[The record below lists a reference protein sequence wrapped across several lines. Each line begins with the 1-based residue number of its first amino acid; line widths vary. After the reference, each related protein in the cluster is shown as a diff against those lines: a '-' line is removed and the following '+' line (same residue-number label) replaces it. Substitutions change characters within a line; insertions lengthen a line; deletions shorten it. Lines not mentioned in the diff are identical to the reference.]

1 MKRLMIVSLAVL
13 CVAALLPQSLSA
25 GFGIKG
31 GYALSNF
38 TLTSAGPIPFAF
50 QNLRSPVGGIFFSLG
65 FGPLAIQPE
74 VLYVRMGGRDVI
86 DGSGLEFWFDYIQVP
101 VLLKLNIIPLGPIS
115 PFICAGGYG
124 SYLFRARGVTLVDGV
139 VVGDP
144 ADLGDNYEKY
154 DYGVIGGGGLK
165 FKLPGI
171 SISIEGR
178 YNYGLR
184 NIWIPVSPEDDLSW
198 KNRSMMALVS
208 IGF

>member
-1 MKRLMIVSLAVL
+1 MIVSLAVL
-13 CVAALLPQSLSA
+13 FVAALVPQNLAA
-25 GFGIKG
+25 GIGIKG
-31 GYALSNF
+31 GYSLSKF
-38 TLTSAGPIPFAF
+38 TTAPVGGIFS
-50 QNLRSPVGGIFFSLG
+50 NLPSPVGGIFFSLG

-86 DGSGLEFWFDYIQVP
+86 DGSGLEFRFDYIQVP
-101 VLLKLNIIPLGPIS
+101 LLLKLKIIPLGPIS

-139 VVGDP
+139 VAGDP

-154 DYGVIGGGGLK
+154 DYGVVGGGGLK

-178 YNYGLR
+178 YNYGLK
-184 NIWIPVSPEDDLSW
+184 NILKDAGPDDSW
-198 KNRSMMALVS
+198 KNRSMMALVG

>member
-13 CVAALLPQSLSA
+13 CVAALVPQTLSA

-31 GYALSNF
+31 GYSLSK
-38 TLTSAGPIPFAF
+38 SSSFAF

-86 DGSGLEFWFDYIQVP
+86 DGSGLEFRFDYIQVP
-101 VLLKLNIIPLGPIS
+101 LLLKLKIIPLGPIS
-115 PFICAGGYG
+115 PFVCAGGYG
-124 SYLFRARGVTLVDGV
+124 SYLFRARGVTFVDGV
-139 VVGDP
+139 VAGDP

-154 DYGVIGGGGLK
+154 DYGIVGGAGLK

-178 YNYGLR
+178 YNYGLK
-184 NIWIPVSPEDDLSW
+184 NILKDAGPDDSW
-198 KNRSMMALVS
+198 KNRSMMALVG

>member
-1 MKRLMIVSLAVL
+1 MKRLMIVALVAL
-13 CVAALLPQSLSA
+13 CVAALLPQTLSA
-25 GFGIKG
+25 GFGIKS
-31 GYALSNF
+31 GYSLSKFAL
-38 TLTSAGPIPFAF
+38 TAADPIPFAF
-50 QNLRSPVGGIFFSLG
+50 HNLRSPVGGIFFSFG

-86 DGSGLEFWFDYIQVP
+86 DGSGSEFRFDYIQVP
-101 VLLKLNIIPLGPIS
+101 LLLKLKIIPLGPMS

-124 SYLFRARGVTLVDGV
+124 SYLFRAREVTLVDGV

-144 ADLGDNYEKY
+144 ADLGENYEKY
-154 DYGVIGGGGLK
+154 DYGVVGGGGLK

-178 YNYGLR
+178 YNYGLK
-184 NIWIPVSPEDDLSW
+184 NILTDPGPGESF
-198 KNRSMMALVS
+198 KNRSMMALIG